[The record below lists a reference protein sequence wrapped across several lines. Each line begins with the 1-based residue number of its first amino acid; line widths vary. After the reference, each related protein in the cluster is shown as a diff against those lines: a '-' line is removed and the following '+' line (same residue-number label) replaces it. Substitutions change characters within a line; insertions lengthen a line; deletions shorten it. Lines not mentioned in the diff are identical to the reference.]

1 MLCNTAGYHPE
12 PIMPSAADE
21 AILQWCKME
30 SCLWCMPQMRVM
42 CWLCSQDH
50 LDRLAKT
57 FQSLCHQ
64 QLKLWFVLFAHFV
77 CLRYRKSSSS
87 NFFSVAPH
95 FGNFW
100 SWHSG
105 QKSNFNFH
113 FGGLVFV
120 SDNKRPENGKVFF
133 CACECMRGCA
143 GVVSVGVCVMNEI
156 VWWVCMCVWYMHAC
170 LCGCAVKIKM
180 VR

>member
-87 NFFSVAPH
+87 SNFFLLLLILEI
-95 FGNFW
+95 
-100 SWHSG
+100 SG
-105 QKSNFNFH
+105 HDIPARKAILIFTLGASF
-113 FGGLVFV
+113 LCLTTK
-120 SDNKRPENGKVFF
+120 DPKMEKFF
-133 CACECMRGCA
+133 LCVWVHERMCVRGECGCVCDEWEC
-143 GVVSVGVCVMNEI
+143 VVSVHVCV
-156 VWWVCMCVWYMHAC
+156 VRACVRVWVCS
-170 LCGCAVKIKM
+170 
-180 VR
+180 